1 MEWYKA
7 KQRAKQKAMDKYI
20 RIYKAKPPPQFIRD
34 IIKDIAKDRKLR
46 HERKS

>member
-1 MEWYKA
+1 MEWYKT

-20 RIYKAKPPPQFIRD
+20 KIYKVKPPPQFIRD

-46 HERKS
+46 DERKS